1 MKSSSAP
8 APLTA
13 RQAGLLGAIVIATIA
28 IYLPS
33 LRNGWVFDDWQE
45 IVNNQFIHSWSF
57 VGNSFIHDIWWFR
70 DPTKLPQ
77 SAYYRPLENAWFAV
91 NALLFGTHPAAWHLA
106 KIALHAVVVL
116 LCFRAAQLLTGDV
129 ATALLTAAIFGVM
142 PAHVEAVVWASAI
155 PEPLSTAFELGAL
168 IFLIGRKPGW
178 SRGLFIAL
186 LLYACAILTHESAIL
201 FPLIA
206 GAYAYLIERKRACES
221 IRLAAPF
228 IAIAIGYMA
237 ARLYALGPEDYF
249 GAPYNQALAALGWA
263 KPAAS
268 HGAFELILT
277 APVVLLEYLGVL
289 AMPGL
294 AGPAHNVNWSAGVTP
309 ITLISVGAIAALA
322 IIASAIAWRSP
333 HRNLYMF
340 CAAWSLLT
348 IAPAMKLNA
357 LNALVQDRLLYAP
370 SFGWS
375 MAVAIAAVELA
386 AVNPRARA
394 AVAGATAM
402 VLAAYA
408 VSAVRI
414 EHYWNDN
421 LTFYARCVEID
432 PYNVDYLRLLVQ
444 LLNEKPDFAAAANV
458 LERAVQLEPD
468 NPYLHMKL
476 ANEYALMQRPADF
489 RAEMMRTRAL
499 WGKSQAVPSP

>member
-1 MKSSSAP
+1 
-8 APLTA
+8 
-13 RQAGLLGAIVIATIA
+13 
-28 IYLPS
+28 
-33 LRNGWVFDDWQE
+33 
-45 IVNNQFIHSWSF
+45 
-57 VGNSFIHDIWWFR
+57 
-70 DPTKLPQ
+70 
-77 SAYYRPLENAWFAV
+77 
-91 NALLFGTHPAAWHLA
+91 
-106 KIALHAVVVL
+106 
-116 LCFRAAQLLTGDV
+116 
-129 ATALLTAAIFGVM
+129 
-142 PAHVEAVVWASAI
+142 
-155 PEPLSTAFELGAL
+155 
-168 IFLIGRKPGW
+168 
-178 SRGLFIAL
+178 
-186 LLYACAILTHESAIL
+186 
-201 FPLIA
+201 
-206 GAYAYLIERKRACES
+206 
-221 IRLAAPF
+221 
-228 IAIAIGYMA
+228 
-237 ARLYALGPEDYF
+237 
-249 GAPYNQALAALGWA
+249 
-263 KPAAS
+263 
-268 HGAFELILT
+268 
-277 APVVLLEYLGVL
+277 
-289 AMPGL
+289 
-294 AGPAHNVNWSAGVTP
+294 VTP

-348 IAPAMKLNA
+348 LAPAMKLNA